1 MRWGKRTLGNSKVG
15 VILKGGL
22 KLDLEKNHASRF
34 VSHSLFNVSLD
45 SVYPHFYPNIQ
56 WCSRDEIG

>member
-1 MRWGKRTLGNSKVG
+1 MGWGKRTLGNSKVG

-34 VSHSLFNVSLD
+34 GSHSLFNVTRD
-45 SVYPHFYPNIQ
+45 SVYPRLSF
-56 WCSRDEIG
+56 